1 MNNELS
7 IYSSERYEAALRQAT
22 TLAKSDLL
30 PKAFSGRPENCL
42 IALELAERMGAS
54 PFMVAQNVDVIHGKP
69 SFSAKFLIGCFNSCG
84 RFEPITYEE
93 DTQDGGRCRA
103 LSKVRSTGDRIEG
116 PWVSVTMAQ
125 AEGWVSKAGSK
136 WQTMPQMM
144 LRYRA
149 ATFMIRTTAPELSV
163 GLPTSD
169 ELIDTDGFSR
179 QVQVHDV
186 TPKGNPFAG
195 QLRPVIITPAEVVVE
210 PVLEQE
216 LAPDPSGSDRVK
228 ELITR
233 SKIKV
238 KEVMGALVTLGVTD
252 GNTQLSE
259 LPDDVLHKIADDWET
274 VLTVAF
280 ELKGGA

>member
-1 MNNELS
+1 MNEMS
-7 IYSSERYEAALRQAT
+7 IYSESRYAAALQQAD
-22 TLAKSDLL
+22 LLSKSDLL

-84 RFEPITYEE
+84 RFEPITYDE

-103 LSKVRSTGDRIEG
+103 ISTVRSTGDRIEG
-116 PWVSVTMAQ
+116 PWVSLAMAK
-125 AEGWVSKAGSK
+125 AEGWVSKNGSK

-149 ATFMIRTTAPELSV
+149 ATFMIRTTAPELSL

-179 QVQVHDV
+179 QVQVANV
-186 TPKGNPFAG
+186 TPKSNPFAG
-195 QLRPVIITPAEVVVE
+195 QLRPVITAPAEVVVE
-210 PVLEQE
+210 PVAEE
-216 LAPDPSGSDRVK
+216 TAPVPSGSDRVR
-228 ELITR
+228 ELIEQ

-238 KEVMGALVTLGVTD
+238 KDLMGALVTLGIAD
-252 GNTQLSE
+252 GKTPVSE
-259 LPDDVLHKIADDWET
+259 LPDDVLHGVADDWET

-280 ELKGGA
+280 ELKGGVA